1 MPAPRFDIHAH
12 VVPDGYVDT
21 HRLPDGSRFTL
32 RPAPRDTLE
41 AVMPRHAI
49 DAALASTGPSA
60 ACLTPA
66 DCAASLD
73 NAAPLVP
80 RLVEA
85 HAGEGR

>member
-12 VVPDGYVDT
+12 VVPDGDVDT

-49 DAALASTGPSA
+49 DAALASTVISA
-60 ACLTPA
+60 ADLTPP
-66 DCAASLD
+66 DCAAGRG
-73 NAAPLVP
+73 NATPLVP